1 MKHKSTEKAGHSIKF
16 HSTGRGISHFKRKCN
31 GFTLIELL
39 ITIAIIAILA
49 GMLLPTLNKAREKAK
64 MITCTGN
71 LRQIG
76 MASLSYTS
84 DNQDYLPPTNAADD
98 NRRITAFLGKYTGT
112 KLYTDKQS
120 GLWFCPSHAQVAP
133 STGTSG
139 KYYNSYMPIGAGTK
153 IQGTSWYGSG
163 STGPYD
169 WVFYTAKITFL
180 KPGIYLLTSYQPE
193 LVGTDMILRQDPILV
208 QDINQQTPETELKT
222 IFVHQQRAPFFKVN
236 GSIVSK
242 KVRTIATANGHNSN
256 WSDGHW
262 TAELD

>member
-1 MKHKSTEKAGHSIKF
+1 MQRIHTHRAPDNNCNHCNSGRNAAADADQGPRKS
-16 HSTGRGISHFKRKCN
+16 
-31 GFTLIELL
+31 
-39 ITIAIIAILA
+39 
-49 GMLLPTLNKAREKAK
+49 
-64 MITCTGN
+64 CTGN

-84 DNQDYLPPTNAADD
+84 DNQDYLPPINAADD
-98 NRRITAFLGKYTGT
+98 NRRITAFLGTYTGT

-139 KYYNSYMPIGAGTK
+139 KYYNSYMPIGTWTK
-153 IQGTSWYGSG
+153 IQGASWYGSG

-193 LVGTDMILRQDPILV
+193 LVGTDMILRQDPITV

>member
-1 MKHKSTEKAGHSIKF
+1 
-16 HSTGRGISHFKRKCN
+16 
-31 GFTLIELL
+31 
-39 ITIAIIAILA
+39 
-49 GMLLPTLNKAREKAK
+49 
-64 MITCTGN
+64 
-71 LRQIG
+71 
-76 MASLSYTS
+76 
-84 DNQDYLPPTNAADD
+84 
-98 NRRITAFLGKYTGT
+98 
-112 KLYTDKQS
+112 
-120 GLWFCPSHAQVAP
+120 
-133 STGTSG
+133 
-139 KYYNSYMPIGAGTK
+139 MPIGAGTK

-163 STGPYD
+163 STGPYN

-193 LVGTDMILRQDPILV
+193 LVETDTILRQDPITV
-208 QDINQQTPETELKT
+208 QHINQQTPETELKT